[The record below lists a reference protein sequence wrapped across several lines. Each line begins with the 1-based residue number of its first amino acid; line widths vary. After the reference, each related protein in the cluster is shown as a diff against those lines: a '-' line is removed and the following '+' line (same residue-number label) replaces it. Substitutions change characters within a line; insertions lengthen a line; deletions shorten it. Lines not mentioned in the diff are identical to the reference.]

1 MQFIDPHLKEF
12 LSKSSAV
19 NINSEKTNVNMDIE
33 WESNYTK
40 KQTKKSSNTKNN
52 MVWYQ
57 CQWLTLLNGRK

>member
-33 WESNYTK
+33 
-40 KQTKKSSNTKNN
+40 
-52 MVWYQ
+52 
-57 CQWLTLLNGRK
+57 